1 MTGILE
7 VFALFETVSGIGLLT
22 SWRNKH
28 LAHRVNY
35 FHAPQ
40 NRKSPLDRLIQAQ
53 TGPVVTRQDHLCM
66 KLADG
71 VTQMIRS
78 IVMFDAFRKLLR
90 ALALPN
96 SPLRRKLRRQ
106 RRLT

>member
-78 IVMFDAFRKLLR
+78 IVMFDGFRQLLR

-96 SPLRRKLRRQ
+96 SPLRRKLRTK
-106 RRLT
+106 RRLI

>member
-7 VFALFETVSGIGLLT
+7 AFALFEMVSGIGFFA

-28 LAHRVNY
+28 LAHRINY
-35 FHAPQ
+35 FRTQ
-40 NRKSPLDRLIQAQ
+40 QSRKSPLDRLTQAQ

-66 KLADG
+66 KLADS
-71 VTQMIRS
+71 VTHMIRS
-78 IVMFDAFRKLLR
+78 IVMFDAFRQLLR

-96 SPLRRKLRRQ
+96 SPLRRKLRTK
-106 RRLT
+106 RRRI